1 MVREV
6 KGRYS
11 GGVVLPLEQLDLAE
25 GAEVVIAV
33 SDGPEAAPELA
44 DDPAEAARKRN
55 LFLSSFGGWKDM
67 HDPDEFASDDLC
79 GSTDWVPP
87 GVARREI
94 SH

>member
-1 MVREV
+1 MAGVLRMVREV

-67 HDPDEFASDDLC
+67 HDPDELLRMIYA
-79 GSTDWVPP
+79 
-87 GVARREI
+87 ARRI
-94 SH
+94 GSRPA